1 MRCIVVLASCLLFAQ
16 TLQADIIYLKGGEVH
31 AGKVTRLD
39 STRFQV
45 ELSDGELLAFE
56 NSQIFRVIDDSGQ
69 VLFDGVQ
76 LKKAFE
82 SSPNLISEPEADLQ
96 QTSFPQS
103 TGEYR
108 KVMRFPF
115 WPLLGGTAILGY
127 VGVTQLIKSSDTY
140 KESQNLEEL
149 GLEFNSTRD
158 RSQKQRTW
166 GQISIAGAAACLL
179 VGLTP
184 HYEKVPVQSS
194 LRVTPTKDG
203 ITLSFNF

>member
-1 MRCIVVLASCLLFAQ
+1 MRGIVVFAFCLLITQAS
-16 TLQADIIYLKGGEVH
+16 QADVIYLKGGGVH

-39 STRFQV
+39 STHFQV
-45 ELSDGELLAFE
+45 ELSDGELLVFE
-56 NSQIFRVIDDSGQ
+56 NSEIFRAVDDSGQ
-69 VLFDGVQ
+69 ILYDGVQ
-76 LKKAFE
+76 QQNALK
-82 SSPNLISEPEADLQ
+82 SSQIAIGEPDIDLHEV
-96 QTSFPQS
+96 SFPQP

-108 KVMRFPF
+108 KVVRFPF

-127 VGVTQLIKSSDTY
+127 FGVNQLIKSADTY
-140 KESQNLEEL
+140 KESQYLEDL

-166 GQISIAGAAACLL
+166 GQISVAGAVACLI

-184 HYEKVPVQSS
+184 HYEKVPIQNT